1 MKASSF
7 ITKETALLESL
18 MSGTDKDTRRY
29 LKNMHESFVVP
40 YNAYLTKLSRR
51 IDEAQLTADQITK
64 LFGTIAGGPGQGGG
78 TVLPDSIKQKFD
90 AALPEPDAGP
100 VQGFEQKAAQAAQ
113 QVQDPATKQGIMDLI
128 KQGIQSPVTQKL
140 ILTGISGL
148 AGVAAS
154 ALTGGLGGA
163 LGAGAAGAITGG
175 LMGVIGAKLQGADW
189 KSAGMAGLKGAA
201 MGGAAGAV
209 GGLAG
214 SLGHQAISALSGPQQ
229 DANQG
234 PDSTD
239 YQVKKGDTLS
249 QIAKANGVSVND
261 IMAANA
267 GQTKTTD
274 LTAQGWNNDYHDAF
288 TNLNPMGDF
297 TGPTNHEYQVD
308 QAPKIDNPDRL
319 ATGQNIR
326 IPNAT
331 GNSTYQD
338 GGGTAADTWNKTQT
352 GAYKPDAITTNHA
365 AAWGLDTGG
374 QGDPSK
380 TAGLAHDRWLAQQ
393 GGSSDTAVADAGS
406 EQPYP
411 SAGKVRPNLDAWRTA
426 TGSPNA
432 PQAAN
437 LGPDFDPSKI
447 PDGWTMKQGA
457 TPVAGP
463 ADQGVDLSTPTDYK
477 QTDDAPLELTP
488 KGSSKQQADWA
499 NGINPP
505 PEWEKNSATGKYE
518 PPSVSAPQ
526 GASMD
531 PAYLQKVVNGEPGR
545 HMITPD
551 KAQAALDW
559 QAQNGGQLQQAA
571 STPTQG
577 SGGYSKE
584 YLQSVVDGTHPRPMV
599 SVAKAKQLLGQS
611 YVNPKPMLET
621 VDRDMTVRMW
631 ALNESLGKPRGG
643 VYITEAGIG
652 NLISKI
658 GNFIKGGAA
667 SKGKTA
673 EQLQA
678 AWEKAGSPLDSEQV
692 AAFLKKQ
699 GIADDIIANAYKQV
713 GIPAPG
719 EKVEPAMGVEPGTPA
734 EPAPAA
740 AQAEPE
746 QPAADQAQQGQQA
759 QAGGDQA
766 QAAQAAQQPTSTGTV
781 FDNPEQL
788 AKDFE
793 EYMAAGGKISPQFRG
808 AIKAAL
814 QTGFK
819 VVESKQRKLLKV
831 IKEAR
836 RIDAEIKK
844 LKKQRL

>member
-7 ITKETALLESL
+7 ITKETALLESM

-40 YNAYLTKLSRR
+40 YTEYLNKISRR
-51 IDEAQLTADQITK
+51 IDEAQLTADQVTK
-64 LFGTIAGGPGQGGG
+64 LFGVIAGGPGAQGG

-90 AALPEPDAGP
+90 DALPPPDAGP
-100 VQGFEQKAAQAAQ
+100 VQGFEQKAAQAAA
-113 QVQDPATKQGIMDLI
+113 QVQDPEAKQGIMSLI
-128 KQGIQSPVTQKL
+128 KQGLQNPVAQKL
-140 ILTGISGL
+140 ILTGISGI
-148 AGVAAS
+148 AGVAAG
-154 ALTGGLGGA
+154 ALTGGLGGVA
-163 LGAGAAGAITGG
+163 GAGAAGALTGG
-175 LMGVIGAKLQGADW
+175 LMGVINAKMQGADW

-201 MGGAAGAV
+201 MGGAAGLV
-209 GGLAG
+209 GGAAG
-214 SLGHQAISALSGPQQ
+214 SLARGAVDAFSGGGQQAPAAPTSSKSDASFTSQDSDAEDFSGTATPQQQAAADDAVYQQAKAAGATGSTTSQSFSGPGAQ
-229 DANQG
+229 DAAR
-234 PDSTD
+234 D
-239 YQVKKGDTLS
+239 
-249 QIAKANGVSVND
+249 AVN
-261 IMAANA
+261 
-267 GQTKTTD
+267 KT
-274 LTAQGWNNDYHDAF
+274 
-288 TNLNPMGDF
+288 
-297 TGPTNHEYQVD
+297 V
-308 QAPKIDNPDRL
+308 
-319 ATGQNIR
+319 
-326 IPNAT
+326 
-331 GNSTYQD
+331 
-338 GGGTAADTWNKTQT
+338 ADTDTAPQIEPRGGW
-352 GAYKPDAITTNHA
+352 GAQEKINAMMQQKADDA
-365 AAWGLDTGG
+365 AAA
-374 QGDPSK
+374 S
-380 TAGLAHDRWLAQQ
+380 
-393 GGSSDTAVADAGS
+393 AGS

-477 QTDDAPLELTP
+477 QTDNAPLELTP
-488 KGSSKQQADWA
+488 KGGSKQQADWA